1 MRTFGLPDE
10 TKDPARTLVHD
21 FSGRR
26 GRLEMVASAIGF
38 GLMATAAKAASAK
51 GIPGAEVAFFRFL
64 VGLIVI
70 FVQVRV
76 RGVPLRPV
84 RWDVLF
90 WRGLFGGIAVLLF
103 FLAIAALPVGTA
115 TLLNYTAPVFSTL
128 FAFAFLGERPVLRVA
143 LAFGLAAVG
152 VVLVVI
158 GQSGAL
164 GGGRMWIALGL
175 TSALMSGAAVTAIRA
190 ARRTDGSWE
199 ILTAFCLLGLV
210 CTAPLTVIGWR
221 TPDAAGWA
229 LLLLV
234 GLLSVL
240 AQLLMT
246 HAFAVVEA
254 AQSGVIQQLAVV
266 TTFVAGALLYGDRLP
281 ALALA
286 GAALTI
292 GGVGAAAWFSAR
304 PR

>member
-1 MRTFGLPDE
+1 
-10 TKDPARTLVHD
+10 
-21 FSGRR
+21 
-26 GRLEMVASAIGF
+26 MVASAVGF
-38 GLMATAAKAASAK
+38 GLMATAAKAASSK
-51 GIPGAEVAFFRFL
+51 GLPGAEVAFFRFL

-70 FVQVRV
+70 FVQARV
-76 RGVPLRPV
+76 RAVPLRPV

-90 WRGLFGGIAVLLF
+90 WRGLFGGVAVLLF

-128 FAFAFLGERPVLRVA
+128 FAFLFLGERPAARVA
-143 LAFGLAAVG
+143 LAFAMAAVG
-152 VVLVVI
+152 VVLVVL
-158 GQSGAL
+158 GQSAAL
-164 GGGRMWIALGL
+164 GGDRIWIGLGL
-175 TSALMSGAAVTAIRA
+175 VSALMSGAAVTAIRA
-190 ARRTDGSWE
+190 ARRTDGTWE
-199 ILTAFCLLGLV
+199 ILAAFCLLGLV
-210 CTAPLTVIGWR
+210 CTTPLTILRWR
-221 TPDAAGWA
+221 TPDAEGWA

-266 TTFVAGALLYGDRLP
+266 TTFTGGAILYGDRLP
-281 ALALA
+281 PIALA

-292 GGVGAAAWFSAR
+292 TGVGAAAWLSAR
-304 PR
+304 ATSPDP